1 MTGFYNQSVSS
12 SRILTLGVFWRRTPD
27 QSAQNVSSSTHEQ
40 RVLKA
45 GAVCLITGSIAV
57 ILFRV
62 AHGDLPT
69 DTGRAALSYVVS
81 RPTYPIV
88 HFGDV
93 LGLVAWTVG
102 LVALSDSLRDR
113 VASTLGRVGLVSASV
128 GLAVHVTEFT
138 IDGFA
143 LPMLAKQ
150 WATAAPS
157 DQRSLE
163 SGARLLLVAL
173 GGPGVTSLVLLWGV
187 TVVLYAAA
195 VKKEGYSTVLG
206 WTGIVVGVMALLVGT
221 TFYLRPNSFPGV
233 VLFGGGTL
241 VAHVWTLTLGIS
253 MWHRAA
259 SPSLHNP
266 VDGLET

>member
-1 MTGFYNQSVSS
+1 V
-12 SRILTLGVFWRRTPD
+12 
-27 QSAQNVSSSTHEQ
+27 SSTHEQ
-40 RVLKA
+40 RILKT
-45 GAVCLITGSIAV
+45 GAVCLIAGSTGVIA
-57 ILFRV
+57 FRI

-69 DTGRAALSYVVS
+69 DSGRAALSYVVS
-81 RPTYPIV
+81 RPIYPIV

-93 LGLVAWTVG
+93 LGFLAWTVG

-113 VASTLGRVGLVSASV
+113 IASTLGRVGLVSAAV

-150 WATAAPS
+150 WATATPS

-163 SGARLLLVAL
+163 SDARLLLVAL

-187 TVVLYAAA
+187 TLVLYAAA
-195 VKKEGYSTVLG
+195 VKQEGYSALLG
-206 WTGIVVGVMALLVGT
+206 WIGIVVGVLIVVVGT
-221 TFYLRPNSFPGV
+221 GFYLRPNSFPGV

-241 VAHVWTLTLGIS
+241 VAHLWTLTLGIS
-253 MWHRAA
+253 MWLRAA
-259 SPSLHNP
+259 HLSLHNP
-266 VDGLET
+266 LDVS